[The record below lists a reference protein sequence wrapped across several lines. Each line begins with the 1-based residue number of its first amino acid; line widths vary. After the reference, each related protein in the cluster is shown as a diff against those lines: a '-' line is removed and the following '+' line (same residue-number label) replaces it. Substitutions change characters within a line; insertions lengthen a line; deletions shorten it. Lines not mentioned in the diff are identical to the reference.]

1 MGTKKRNFIL
11 IYFSILAMIAAGST
25 TACGQAALL
34 LEEPY
39 GFFGLLNPTGHNAIY
54 FANICAETPTRLR
67 RCQPGELGSVISRYG
82 GVDGLDWLAIPLIPY
97 LYSVEKA
104 EEVPH
109 RVNRADVRA
118 LREAYREIHFAP
130 LGMSDRAGNLLRD
143 GWDQLVGVSYER
155 RIFAFRFD
163 TTREQDDA
171 LIARLNDSRNV
182 THFHLLY
189 SNCSDYARTILEF
202 YFPGGFHRSIL
213 SDAGITTPK
222 QLTYKLV
229 RWSRKHPE
237 AKLDVFEIPQV
248 PGYRRLSRRN
258 KNLVE
263 SFTTTP
269 YAIPMTLVNPYL
281 AACVFVD
288 YLARGRVNLIPRN
301 PRKLAPMEL
310 AVLTVPAVRNENAA
324 DAALQARSA
333 APSNPVADPA
343 TQEAESGLKEGLE
356 KHEQ

>member
-1 MGTKKRNFIL
+1 MGTKKKNFIL
-11 IYFSILAMIAAGST
+11 IYCSILAMIAAGGT
-25 TACGQAALL
+25 TARGQAALL

-54 FANICAETPTRLR
+54 FANICAETPTHLR
-67 RCQPGELGSVISRYG
+67 RCHPGELGSVISRYG
-82 GVDGLDWLAIPLIPY
+82 GVDKLDWLAIPLIPY
-97 LYSVEKA
+97 LYSVETA

-118 LREAYREIHFAP
+118 LREAYRDAHFTP
-130 LGMSDRAGNLLRD
+130 LGMSLREGTLFHD

-163 TTREQDDA
+163 TTPAQDDA
-171 LIARLNDSRNV
+171 MIARLNAEPNIS
-182 THFHLLY
+182 HFKLLY
-189 SNCSDYARTILEF
+189 SNCSDFSRTILEF

-229 RWSRKHPE
+229 RWSHKHPE
-237 AKLDVFEIPQV
+237 AKLDVFEIPQI
-248 PGYRRLSRRN
+248 PGYRRHSRKN

-310 AVLTVPAVRNENAA
+310 AVLTAPAIENKNAA
-324 DAALQARSA
+324 DAALQARGA
-333 APSNPVADPA
+333 AQSSPVADPA
-343 TQEAESGLKEGLE
+343 TP
-356 KHEQ
+356 